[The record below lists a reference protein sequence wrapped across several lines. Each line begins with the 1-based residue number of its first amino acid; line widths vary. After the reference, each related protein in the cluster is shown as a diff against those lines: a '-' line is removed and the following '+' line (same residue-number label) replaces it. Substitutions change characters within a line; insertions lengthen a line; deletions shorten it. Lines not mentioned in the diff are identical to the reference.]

1 MGMENTTDLIDF
13 HDWCIKLEADNH
25 AMQSKRMIKA
35 SGMVFSLL
43 DESQNTAHDLDIMKK
58 HVFYGHKICKDDLR
72 ACDGDEESDLDSE
85 QKKRLAEKI
94 RLAHAVIG
102 LITEADEMLTALW
115 KYVMN
120 GEPLDR
126 VNVLEECCDAT
137 WYINLALDSVGFT
150 AADVP
155 RTLRPKL
162 EARYERKFDAQKA
175 LNRNLEV
182 ERACLEASA
191 SGDTATPSGDQE
203 ATGG

>member
-1 MGMENTTDLIDF
+1 VAI
-13 HDWCIKLEADNH
+13 
-25 AMQSKRMIKA
+25 
-35 SGMVFSLL
+35 
-43 DESQNTAHDLDIMKK
+43 DLDVLKK
-58 HVFYGHKICKDDLR
+58 HVFYGNSLDPDDQRVVEGVPGALT
-72 ACDGDEESDLDSE
+72 SE
-85 QKKRLAEKI
+85 QRARFAERI
-94 RLAHAVIG
+94 RLVHAVIG
-102 LITEADEMLTALW
+102 LITEADELLNGLME
-115 KYVMN
+115 YVME
-120 GEPLDR
+120 GKELDR

-137 WYINLALDSVGFT
+137 WYLNLALDSVGFT

-155 RTLRPKL
+155 RTLIPKL